1 MIFVGVD
8 IAKSDHCLGA
18 IDSQGVVVQ
27 KPARFTQDAGG
38 WAKFASILQG
48 LGGPTAVT
56 IGFEAT
62 GHYWVLLA
70 EELVRLGYQPLVF
83 NPILSCDAGRT
94 SVRGRKTDE
103 DDCLVIAKV
112 LRDGGFSPV
121 RLPDAQMAT
130 LKRLTRHRQG
140 AVECCANLKKR
151 LITLLDQVFPEFASL
166 FSDPHGPTAR
176 AVLAKAPS
184 ARLLA
189 TYTAKAFTARVRKAS
204 HGRLGLE
211 RVQVVLAKAQ
221 TSIAVGRHDLA
232 NEMAIRLCV
241 QEIELL
247 EEHIAAYDVEIKAIP
262 VVGRD
267 LVTSIPGIGDVLG
280 SVILA
285 EIGDIS
291 AFRRKPGD
299 RSTSDAMHRLLAF
312 AGLDPRV
319 RSSGQWTG
327 KVRMSKR
334 GSRALRT
341 AIWRAAFVA
350 SRDPAFA
357 AMYHKHRV
365 IMKQHQKI
373 ALSHVARKLVQ
384 AIYGVLRYQKPFD
397 REAFQHGVQRKGA
410 A

>member
-1 MIFVGVD
+1 MVI
-8 IAKSDHCLGA
+8 
-18 IDSQGVVVQ
+18 
-27 KPARFTQDAGG
+27 
-38 WAKFASILQG
+38 
-48 LGGPTAVT
+48 

-70 EELVRLGYQPLVF
+70 EELVRLGYTPLVF
-83 NPILSCDAGRT
+83 NPIMTADAGRT
-94 SVRGRKTDE
+94 TVRGRKTDE
-103 DDCLVIAKV
+103 DDSLAIAKV

-121 RLPDAQMAT
+121 RLPDAAMGN

-140 AVECCANLKKR
+140 VVERSANLKKH
-151 LITLLDQVFPEFASL
+151 LITLLDQVFPEFAAL
-166 FSDPHGPTAR
+166 FSDPYGPTAR

-189 TYTAKAFTARVRKAS
+189 SHHAKAFTALVRKAS

-211 RVQVVLAKAQ
+211 RVQDILAKARA
-221 TSIAVGRHDLA
+221 SIAATRQDPASEL
-232 NEMAIRLCV
+232 AIRQTI
-241 QEIELL
+241 QEIALM
-247 EEHIAAYDVEIKAIP
+247 EEQIAVCDAEIRAIP
-262 VVGRD
+262 VASKA
-267 LVTSIPGIGDVLG
+267 LITTIPGIADVLG

-299 RSTSDAMHRLLAF
+299 TSTADGFHRLLAF
-312 AGLDPRV
+312 AGLDPRI

-341 AIWRAAFVA
+341 AVWRAAFIA
-350 SRDPAFA
+350 CKHPAFA
-357 AMYHKHRV
+357 DIYTKHRV
-365 IMKQHQKI
+365 TMKQHQKI
-373 ALSHVARKLVQ
+373 AISHVARKMVQ
-384 AIYGVLRYQKPFD
+384 AIYGVLHYQKPFD
-397 REAFQHGVQRKGA
+397 LDTFRHGVSRAKA